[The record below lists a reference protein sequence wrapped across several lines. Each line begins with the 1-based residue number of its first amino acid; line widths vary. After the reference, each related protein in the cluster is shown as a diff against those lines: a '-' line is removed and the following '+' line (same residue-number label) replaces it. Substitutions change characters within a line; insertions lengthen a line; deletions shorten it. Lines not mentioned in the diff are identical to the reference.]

1 MPAEANIRV
10 DVRVQEAGEKERIEA
25 AMAALTTVDPDA
37 TIEVKG
43 AIEPAPDAGVG
54 VGRRCC
60 RWRCGST
67 LSIVGVA
74 VGGGSDGNFTAAVG
88 VPTLD
93 GLGAVGGGAHSD
105 REYVEVAMIPSR
117 IRLLA
122 GLLRQLCVADP
133 AP

>member
-1 MPAEANIRV
+1 
-10 DVRVQEAGEKERIEA
+10 
-25 AMAALTTVDPDA
+25 MAALTTVDPDA

-43 AIEPAPDAGVG
+43 AITGPRCRSRRR
-54 VGRRCC
+54 RRCC

-67 LSIVGVA
+67 LRSLALPSVA
-74 VGGGSDGNFTAAVG
+74 AATATSRPPSG

-105 REYVEVAMIPSR
+105 REYIKVAMIPSR